1 MSAELYIREATIDD
15 RSVIRSL
22 AEQTWPEAYGNIIS
36 QEQIRYMLDM
46 IYNNEA
52 LLEQMQK
59 GHQFYLAE
67 LNAQPIG
74 FASVSEEGTQGCKL
88 NKLYIL
94 PTIQKS
100 GAGKALL
107 QEVITYTHKK
117 NHTRLFLQVNKQN
130 PAKDFYT
137 RMGFSI
143 AEEVKLDIGNGFFMD
158 DYIMELKISDCA
170 K

>member
-1 MSAELYIREATIDD
+1 MSANLHIREANSND
-15 RSVIRSL
+15 RTVIRSL
-22 AEQTWPEAYGNIIS
+22 AENTWPEAYGKIIS

-46 IYNNEA
+46 IYSDDA

-67 LNAQPIG
+67 LNDQPIG
-74 FASVSEEGTQGCKL
+74 FASVSEEGNQGCKL

-107 QEVITYTHKK
+107 QKVIAYTKEK

-130 PAKDFYT
+130 PAKDFYA
-137 RMGFSI
+137 RMGFTI

-158 DYIMELKISDCA
+158 DFIMELVSPEVR
-170 K
+170 

>member
-1 MSAELYIREATIDD
+1 MPANLHIREADSND
-15 RSVIRSL
+15 RSIIRLL
-22 AEQTWPEAYGNIIS
+22 AENTWPDAYGKIIS

-46 IYNNEA
+46 IYSDDA

-67 LNAQPIG
+67 LNDQPIG

-107 QEVITYTHKK
+107 EKVIAYTKEK

-130 PAKDFYT
+130 PAIGFYK
-137 RMGFSI
+137 RQGFNILS
-143 AEEVKLDIGNGFFMD
+143 EQVFELDHGFVMD
-158 DYIMELKISDCA
+158 DYIMGISLH
-170 K
+170 

>member
-1 MSAELYIREATIDD
+1 MNLSLHIRTANEND
-15 RSVIRSL
+15 RSIIRNI
-22 AEQTWPEAYGNIIS
+22 AENTWPDAYGKIIS

-46 IYNNEA
+46 IYSDDA

-67 LNAQPIG
+67 LNDQPIG
-74 FASVSEEGTQGCKL
+74 FASVSEEGDQGCKL

-107 QEVITYTHKK
+107 QKVISYTKEK
-117 NHTRLFLQVNKQN
+117 NHIRLFLQVNKQN

-137 RMGFSI
+137 RMGFTI
-143 AEEVKLDIGNGFFMD
+143 AEEVKLDIGNEFFMD
-158 DYIMELKISDCA
+158 DYIMEVGC
-170 K
+170 

>member
-1 MSAELYIREATIDD
+1 MSANLHIREANSND

-22 AEQTWPEAYGNIIS
+22 AENTWPEAYSKIIS
-36 QEQIRYMLDM
+36 QEQILYMLDM
-46 IYNNEA
+46 IYSDDA

-67 LNAQPIG
+67 FNDQPIG
-74 FASVSEEGTQGCKL
+74 FASVSEEGIDGCKL

-100 GAGKALL
+100 GAGKVLL
-107 QEVITYTHKK
+107 QEVIEFTKRKH
-117 NHTRLFLQVNKQN
+117 HSRLFLQVNKQN

-137 RMGFSI
+137 RMGFTI

-158 DYIMELKISDCA
+158 DYIMELIF
-170 K
+170 

>member
-1 MSAELYIREATIDD
+1 MSVKLHIREANLKD
-15 RSVIRSL
+15 RNIIRSL
-22 AEQTWPEAYGNIIS
+22 AENTWPDAYGKIIS
-36 QEQIRYMLDM
+36 QEQIRYMLDK
-46 IYNNEA
+46 IYNDDA
-52 LLEQMQK
+52 LLEQIEK

-67 LNAQPIG
+67 LNDHPIG
-74 FASVSEEGTQGCKL
+74 FASVSDEGTQGCKL

-107 QEVITYTHKK
+107 LEVIEFTKRKH
-117 NHTRLFLQVNKQN
+117 HSRLFLQVNKQN

-137 RMGFSI
+137 RMGFTI

-158 DYIMELKISDCA
+158 DFIMELIIHK
-170 K
+170 

>member
-1 MSAELYIREATIDD
+1 MSINLTIRAATSDD
-15 RSVIRSL
+15 RPTIRSL
-22 AEQTWPEAYGNIIS
+22 AESIWPDAYGNIIS

-46 IYNNEA
+46 IYNDEA

-59 GHQFYLAE
+59 GHQFYLAA
-67 LNAQPIG
+67 LNEQPIG
-74 FASVSEEGTQGCKL
+74 FASVSEEGIQGCKL
-88 NKLYIL
+88 NKLYVL

-107 QEVITYTHKK
+107 QTVIAYTKEKK
-117 NHTRLFLQVNKQN
+117 HTRLFLQVNKQN

-137 RMGFSI
+137 RMGFTI

-158 DYIMELKISDCA
+158 DFIMEVRC
-170 K
+170 